1 MKQVVPLNET
11 VRWFFRNGSLVG
23 EEGLFSLQGR
33 GKSLFQPAFYAGC
46 FHFPSLYIVLTW
58 TGFLTIGVIGDVTAT
73 ELYHIAI

>member
-1 MKQVVPLNET
+1 
-11 VRWFFRNGSLVG
+11 LVG

-58 TGFLTIGVIGDVTAT
+58 SNILTVDIILGVTAI